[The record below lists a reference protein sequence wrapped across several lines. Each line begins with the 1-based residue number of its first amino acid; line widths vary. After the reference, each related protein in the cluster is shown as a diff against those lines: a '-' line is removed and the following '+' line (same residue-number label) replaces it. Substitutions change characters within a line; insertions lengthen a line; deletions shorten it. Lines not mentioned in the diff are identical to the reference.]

1 MRCRRGGQIGYPRG
15 KKGKVF
21 VAEILKGGPVAQAIR
36 EEITDRTAALKAQ
49 GTAVRIAIVRV
60 GQRQDD
66 LAYERRV
73 IGNCEKVGMETAVEA
88 LPEDITEEDF
98 YRAFEKVN
106 RDPKNH
112 GILLFRPLPKGLP
125 EDRIVEMIDPKK
137 DIDCMNSANLDRVFH
152 GQMDGMLPCTPEAV
166 MEILRFYGV
175 KLEGA
180 RAVVVNRSMVLGKP
194 LSMMLLS
201 ENATVTMCHSKTAD
215 LKSVTADADILI
227 TGVGRPEFFG
237 VEYFSEKNVVI
248 DVGINFTQ
256 EGKMVGDVDFE
267 GAENVVR
274 GITPV
279 PGGVGGVTSM
289 ILLRH
294 AVAAAER
301 SRNDE

>member
-1 MRCRRGGQIGYPRG
+1 M
-15 KKGKVF
+15 
-21 VAEILKGGPVAQAIR
+21 AEILKGGPVAQAIK
-36 EEITDRTAALKAQ
+36 EEIIKRTTALKDQ

-60 GQRQDD
+60 GQREDD

-73 IGNCEKVGMETAVEA
+73 VGNCEKVGIEVVTET
-88 LPEDITEEDF
+88 LPADILEEDF
-98 YRAFEKVN
+98 CRSFEKVN
-106 RDPKNH
+106 RNPKIH
-112 GILLFRPLPKGLP
+112 GILLFRPLPEGLP
-125 EDRIVEMIDPKK
+125 ESRIVEMIDPKK
-137 DIDCMNSANLDRVFH
+137 DIDCMHSANLDRVFH

-180 RAVVVNRSMVLGKP
+180 KAVVVNRSMVLGKP

-201 ENATVTMCHSKTAD
+201 ENATVTMCHSKTVD
-215 LKSVTADADILI
+215 LKSVTAGADVLV
-227 TGVGRPEFFG
+227 TGVGRPAFFG
-237 VEYFSEKNVVI
+237 AEYFSEKTMVI
-248 DVGINFTQ
+248 DVGINFSQ

-267 GAENVVR
+267 KAEKVVR